1 MNHLFS
7 ISGEVQIK
15 GVTDT
20 DADSVLTKLQ
30 FLMEIKDPIR
40 QIWWRDSPSLL

>member
-15 GVTDT
+15 GVI
-20 DADSVLTKLQ
+20 DADSVLAELQ

-40 QIWWRDSPSLL
+40 QFWWRDSPSLL